1 MMFWCFER
9 FQRMVLLRAITL
21 LLICFPLL
29 ETDSYTLLAA
39 DNESVGSGHEQNAV
53 QKEIAAVLRDRCVH
67 CHGESDEVMGDVD
80 LVAFLKHPARVAEPE
95 LLQDLIRVVDL
106 GEMPPE
112 EEGELTPEVQL
123 ELVKAL
129 RSQFT
134 LAVAGE
140 EKPGFAEIR
149 RMNRFQYN
157 NAVKDLFEL
166 KSIVFTLPERM
177 MRQHGMYF
185 DPASGKMPDAVQ
197 VGSRPLGKSQMIEK
211 RLAGVAAFP
220 QDLRAE
226 HGFDNRGDQL
236 SLSPLL
242 MEAFLGL
249 SQSIVESP
257 DFKPANVGIWKE
269 FFAEPPAGISPHA
282 EAAKRLRPFLT
293 RAFRRPVSE
302 ESLARYAE
310 YAKRELENGV
320 GFTEVMKRVSSAV
333 LASPR
338 FLYLYSIPRDSLTHE
353 SASGDS
359 KREVEGTDLD
369 RADLDADKRRAD
381 IDLASR
387 LSFFLWG
394 SIPDQELIDLASQGQ
409 LRNPDVLQSQFR
421 RMIEDPKLK
430 RFCDS
435 FPAQWLQLERIIS
448 SVPNRE
454 KFPGFYMSKYRH
466 SMHMMLEPLLLFE
479 TVLIEN
485 MPLTQLIDS
494 DFTYRSPLL
503 TRVYGGQAAGNRGG
517 GVTVLKFTR
526 QPITDRRQGGV
537 ITNPAILTM
546 NSGTDRTKPIT
557 RGAWVSSVIFNLPP
571 EPPPA
576 DVPPLAEKPTHEE
589 SDLTLRERLS
599 LHRERADCAGCHEQ
613 IDPLGFALENFD
625 AIGKWRDKYENGRT
639 IDVSGRL
646 FRRHEFSD
654 VVGFKDAILAEKD
667 RFVRGFAGH
676 LLSFAVA
683 RELQPQDQSELDRI
697 AAATIADEYRIQT
710 LLREVVFSESFLSG
724 VELSDQR
731 LTTSP

>member
-1 MMFWCFER
+1 M
-9 FQRMVLLRAITL
+9 
-21 LLICFPLL
+21 
-29 ETDSYTLLAA
+29 
-39 DNESVGSGHEQNAV
+39 
-53 QKEIAAVLRDRCVH
+53 
-67 CHGESDEVMGDVD
+67 
-80 LVAFLKHPARVAEPE
+80 
-95 LLQDLIRVVDL
+95 
-106 GEMPPE
+106 
-112 EEGELTPEVQL
+112 
-123 ELVKAL
+123 
-129 RSQFT
+129 
-134 LAVAGE
+134 
-140 EKPGFAEIR
+140 
-149 RMNRFQYN
+149 
-157 NAVKDLFEL
+157 
-166 KSIVFTLPERM
+166 
-177 MRQHGMYF
+177 
-185 DPASGKMPDAVQ
+185 
-197 VGSRPLGKSQMIEK
+197 
-211 RLAGVAAFP
+211 
-220 QDLRAE
+220 
-226 HGFDNRGDQL
+226 
-236 SLSPLL
+236 
-242 MEAFLGL
+242 
-249 SQSIVESP
+249 
-257 DFKPANVGIWKE
+257 
-269 FFAEPPAGISPHA
+269 
-282 EAAKRLRPFLT
+282 
-293 RAFRRPVSE
+293 
-302 ESLARYAE
+302 
-310 YAKRELENGV
+310 
-320 GFTEVMKRVSSAV
+320 
-333 LASPR
+333 
-338 FLYLYSIPRDSLTHE
+338 
-353 SASGDS
+353 
-359 KREVEGTDLD
+359 
-369 RADLDADKRRAD
+369 DADKRLAD
-381 IDLASR
+381 INLASR

-503 TRVYGGQAAGNRGG
+503 TRVYGGQAAGNGGG

-576 DVPPLAEKPTHEE
+576 DVPPLAEKPAHEE

>member
-1 MMFWCFER
+1 MMFRCFGR
-9 FQRMVLLRAITL
+9 AQYMIRIGWMTLCLLSV
-21 LLICFPLL
+21 PLL
-29 ETDSYTLLAA
+29 GQQDRSVLAA
-39 DNESVGSGHEQNAV
+39 DDLSIRATADHMAA

-67 CHGESDEVMGDVD
+67 CHGESDEVMGEVD
-80 LVAFLKHPARVAEPE
+80 LVDFLKGSGEISEPE

-112 EEGELTPEVQL
+112 DEGELLPAVQAK
-123 ELVKAL
+123 LVKAL
-129 RSQFT
+129 RTRFKMV
-134 LAVAGE
+134 VAE
-140 EKPGFAEIR
+140 QVEPELAEIR

-157 NAVKDLFEL
+157 NAVKDLFQL

-177 MRQHGMYF
+177 MRQHSKYF
-185 DPASGKMPDAVQ
+185 DPASGKMPDTVR

-242 MEAFLGL
+242 MEAFLSL
-249 SQSIVESP
+249 SQSIVGSP
-257 DFKPANVGIWKE
+257 DFTPANVGIWKE
-269 FFAEPPAGISPHA
+269 FFAEPQANVSQPD
-282 EAAKRLRPFLT
+282 EARVRLRPFLT

-302 ESLARYAE
+302 KSLARYAD
-310 YAKRELENGV
+310 YAKHQLENGV

-338 FLYLYSIPRDSLTHE
+338 FLYLYSTHGA
-353 SASGDS
+353 SASKLGVS
-359 KREVEGTDLD
+359 VASTKQTDLD
-369 RADLDADKRRAD
+369 SVASQED
-381 IDLASR
+381 IELASR

-394 SIPDQELIDLASQGQ
+394 SIPDQELIELASIGQ
-409 LRNPDVLQSQFR
+409 LRDPEVLQAQFR
-421 RMIEDPKLK
+421 RLIEDPKLK

-479 TVLIEN
+479 AVLIEN

-503 TRVYGGQAAGNRGG
+503 ARVYGGSAGGKGGG
-517 GVTVLKFTR
+517 GVTVLNFTR

-537 ITNPAILTM
+537 ITNPATLTM
-546 NSGTDRTKPIT
+546 TSGTDRTKPIT

-576 DVPPLAEKPTHEE
+576 DVPPLKEKPSSEE
-589 SDLTLRERLS
+589 SELTLRERLS

-625 AIGKWRDKYENGRT
+625 AIGKWREQYENGRQ
-639 IDVSGRL
+639 IDASGRL

-676 LLSFAVA
+676 LLSFALA
-683 RELQPQDQSELDRI
+683 RELGPQDQSELDRI
-697 AAATIADEYRIQT
+697 AAATIADDYRIQT
-710 LLREVVFSESFLSG
+710 LFREVVFSKPFLRG
-724 VELSDQR
+724 VELVDHR